1 MKKAIL
7 SMSAVVALAMP
18 CFAGTDMV
26 IDWNKAALNAIRTGR
41 VNPPM
46 ATRGLAM
53 MHTAMYDCVNA
64 IDRAHEPFFLD
75 ANPPI
80 GTSREAACASA
91 AYEVLVHLYPD
102 QVAYFD
108 FVLYESLK
116 KVADSQ
122 AKVDGIAL
130 GQFVAQQIID
140 WRAND
145 GWDRQVIY
153 EPGTEPGQWR
163 PTPPGYL
170 PALLPQWGM
179 VTPWSMSSG
188 DQFRPDAPPDLTGA
202 EYAQAFN
209 EVKDLGRVDSQSRT
223 PEQSEIALFWADNPG
238 TATPPGHWNV
248 IAQDCAIAL
257 GYGIGKNALLFA
269 KLNVALADAAISCW
283 DSKYSY
289 SFWRPVTAIWE
300 AGNDGNP
307 GTDPDPSWMS
317 FVTTPPFP
325 EYTSGHSTFS
335 AAAARILAYEFGTDQ
350 MSFTTTSD
358 GTPGVFRSFS
368 TFSSAAGE
376 AGRSR
381 IYGGIHYEFS
391 NQIAQEAGRGLAD
404 WVQANFFRPMN
415 DESPILCYPTYFR
428 TEYINVFEAFHFTP
442 GQLVFFL
449 WDRQI
454 GSRSIPS
461 CPGVTID
468 LFRPR
473 RFGRVRAD
481 ANGYAVITHSVPIA
495 FRGEVRYGQAVQRA
509 TCKISNLRDGYFPR

>member
-41 VNPPM
+41 SNPPM

-64 IDRAHEPFFLD
+64 IDRAHEPFFVD

-80 GTSREAACASA
+80 GTSREAACATA
-91 AYEVLVHLYPD
+91 AYEVLVHLYPNQID
-102 QVAYFD
+102 YFD

-140 WRAND
+140 WRATD
-145 GWDRQVIY
+145 GWDRIVPY
-153 EPGTEPGQWR
+153 EPGNLPGQWR
-163 PTPPGYL
+163 PTPPGFL
-170 PALLPQWGM
+170 PALLPGWGQ
-179 VTPWSMSSG
+179 VTPWAMTG
-188 DQFRPDAPPDLTGA
+188 GEQFRAPAFPDLTSV
-202 EYAQAFN
+202 EYANDVN
-209 EVKDLGRVDSQSRT
+209 ETKALGDVDSQVRT
-223 PEQSEIALFWADNPG
+223 PEQTEIAYFWADDPG

-248 IAQDCAIAL
+248 IAQDCAIAM

-269 KLNVALADAAISCW
+269 KLNVALADAAITCW
-283 DSKYSY
+283 DTKFHYNL
-289 SFWRPVTAIWE
+289 WRPYHAITL
-300 AGNDGNP
+300 ADQDGNP
-307 GTDPDPSWMS
+307 LTEPDPTWMS
-317 FVTTPPFP
+317 LIVTPPFP

-358 GTPGVFRSFS
+358 GTPGVYRSYT
-368 TFSSAAGE
+368 TFSSAAAE

-391 NQIAQEAGRGLAD
+391 NQNAQQAGRDLAD
-404 WVQANFFRPMN
+404 WVQANFFGPMN

-442 GQLVFFL
+442 GQMVVFV
-449 WDRQI
+449 WDREI
-454 GSRSIPS
+454 GSRSVPG
-461 CPGVTID
+461 CPGVMFD
-468 LFRPR
+468 LNRPR
-473 RFGRVRAD
+473 RFGRIIAD
-481 ANGYAVITHSVPIA
+481 ANGYAVVTHRVPIA
-495 FRGEVRYGQAVQRA
+495 FRDQVRYGQAVQRA
-509 TCKISNLRDGYFPR
+509 SCKITNLRDGYFPR